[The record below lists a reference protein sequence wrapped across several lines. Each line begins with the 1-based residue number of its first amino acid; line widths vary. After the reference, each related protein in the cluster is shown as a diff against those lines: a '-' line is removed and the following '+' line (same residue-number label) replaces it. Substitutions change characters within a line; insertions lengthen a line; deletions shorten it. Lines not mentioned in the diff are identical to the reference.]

1 MSANLPTESLRSVA
15 LNVASRAPRTAAV
28 GDGLLWG
35 ALAVSEDILKDLSWL
50 PRAPDDFRKQRRAL
64 SDKAGPIGQDLRFLA
79 THQLS
84 DSQLT
89 QLAQS
94 IADLRSAGADL
105 SPLVPFRLGL
115 VGNGTLDLLAP
126 LLVASAVRHGIAL
139 EVVQTEYGQLMQEAM
154 SPQSGIN
161 SGKCDAVLLA
171 LDYRALPG
179 LGSPT
184 SVNDALAF
192 IGALREGFRQNG
204 GAISIVQTF
213 APPAEALFGHIDRV
227 LDASP
232 RGALDRINTELAR
245 SVAASDDALLD
256 VAAIAEL
263 VGLANWHSPQQW
275 NLAKLPFD
283 AAYAPFYADHVARLI
298 AAIKGKSRRVLILD
312 LDNTVWG
319 GVIGDDGL
327 EGIRI
332 AQGDAVGEAFLAVQ
346 ANALALRARG
356 VVLAVSS
363 KNTDSVARGPF
374 REHPEM
380 LLREDHIAVFQANW
394 SDKATNIK
402 SIANELSLGLDA
414 MVFLDDNPMERD
426 LVRRMLPQVAVPE
439 LPADPA
445 LYVRTLM
452 AAGYFETIAFSEEDR
467 KRADFYQDNAK
478 RVALQA
484 SAGDLD
490 SYLASLNMEIFFAP
504 FDAMGRKRIAQ
515 LISKSNQFNLTTRRY
530 TEADVA
536 ELEEDPDVFTLQ
548 VRLTDA
554 FGDNGMISVIVCRP
568 HGDDAWEIDTW
579 LMSCRVLKRR
589 VEQMVLRE
597 LVEVARRHGKKRL
610 VGVYIPTDRNALVVE
625 HYAEL
630 GFTQVA
636 TDATDGRTV
645 WELDTA
651 TEVPEAPM
659 TVHRAAQRA
668 EAEAAQ

>member
-1 MSANLPTESLRSVA
+1 M
-15 LNVASRAPRTAAV
+15 
-28 GDGLLWG
+28 
-35 ALAVSEDILKDLSWL
+35 SEDILKDLSWL
-50 PRAPDDFRKQRRAL
+50 PHAPEDFRKQRRAL
-64 SDKAGPIGQDLRFLA
+64 SDKTGPVGQDLRFLA
-79 THQLS
+79 THRLT

-94 IADLRSAGADL
+94 IADLKSGGADL

-115 VGNGTLDLLAP
+115 IGNGTLDLLAP
-126 LLVASAVRHGIAL
+126 LLVASAARHGIAL
-139 EVVQTEYGQLMQEAM
+139 EVVQTAYGQVMQEAM
-154 SPQSGIN
+154 SPQSSIN
-161 SGKCDAVLLA
+161 AAGCDAVLLA

-179 LGSPT
+179 LGSPS

-192 IGALREGFRQNG
+192 LGMLREGFRQNG

-213 APPAEALFGHIDRV
+213 APPAEALFGHLDRV

-245 SVAASDDALLD
+245 SVAASDDVLLD

-275 NLAKLPFD
+275 NMAKLPFD
-283 AAYAPFYADHVARLI
+283 AAYAPFYADHVARLV

-452 AAGYFETIAFSEEDR
+452 AAGYFETITFSEEDR

-515 LISKSNQFNLTTRRY
+515 LIAKSNQFNLTTRRY
-530 TEADVA
+530 TDADVA

-568 HGDDAWEIDTW
+568 HGEDAWEIDTW

-597 LVEVARRHGKKRL
+597 LVEAARQHGKKRL
-610 VGVYIPTDRNALVVE
+610 IGVYIPTDRNALVVE

-630 GFTQVA
+630 GFTQVE
-636 TDATDGRTV
+636 TDAIDGRTI

>member
-1 MSANLPTESLRSVA
+1 
-15 LNVASRAPRTAAV
+15 
-28 GDGLLWG
+28 
-35 ALAVSEDILKDLSWL
+35 VSDDILKDLSWL
-50 PRAPDDFRKQRRAL
+50 PRAPEDFRKQRRAL
-64 SDKAGPIGQDLRFLA
+64 SDKTGPVGQDLRFLA
-79 THQLS
+79 THRLS

-89 QLAQS
+89 QLAQT
-94 IADLRSAGADL
+94 IVDLRSAGADL
-105 SPLVPFRLGL
+105 APLVPFRLGL
-115 VGNGTLDLLAP
+115 VGNGTLDLVAP
-126 LLVASAVRHGIAL
+126 LLVASAARHGIAL

-161 SGKCDAVLLA
+161 SAKCDAVLLA

-192 IGALREGFRQNG
+192 LGALREGFRQNS

-245 SVAASDDALLD
+245 SAAASDDVLLD

-283 AAYAPFYADHVARLI
+283 AAYAPFYADHVARLV

-402 SIANELSLGLDA
+402 TIANELSLGLDA

-515 LISKSNQFNLTTRRY
+515 LIAKSNQFNLTTRRY

-536 ELEEDPDVFTLQ
+536 TLEEDPDVFTLQ

-568 HGDDAWEIDTW
+568 QGEDAWEIDTW

-597 LVEVARRHGKKRL
+597 LVEAARRHGKKRL
-610 VGVYIPTDRNALVVE
+610 IGVYIPTERNALVVE

-630 GFTQVA
+630 GFTQVE

-668 EAEAAQ
+668 EAEPAQ

>member
-1 MSANLPTESLRSVA
+1 M
-15 LNVASRAPRTAAV
+15 
-28 GDGLLWG
+28 
-35 ALAVSEDILKDLSWL
+35 SEDILKDLAWL
-50 PRAPDDFRKQRRAL
+50 PRAPEDFRKQRRAL
-64 SDKAGPIGQDLRFLA
+64 SDKTGPIGQDLRFLA
-79 THQLS
+79 THRLS

-94 IADLRSAGADL
+94 ITDLRSTGADL

-115 VGNGTLDLLAP
+115 IGNGTLDLLAP
-126 LLVASAVRHGIAL
+126 LLVASAARHGIAL

-154 SPQSGIN
+154 SPESGIN
-161 SGKCDAVLLA
+161 SAKCDAVLLA

-192 IGALREGFRQNG
+192 LGALREGFRQNS

-245 SVAASDDALLD
+245 SAAASDDALLD

-536 ELEEDPDVFTLQ
+536 MLEEDPETFTLQ

-597 LVEVARRHGKKRL
+597 LIEAARQHGKKRL
-610 VGVYIPTDRNALVVE
+610 IGVYIPTDRNALVVE

-630 GFTQVA
+630 GFTQLE

-668 EAEAAQ
+668 EAGASQ

>member
-1 MSANLPTESLRSVA
+1 MS
-15 LNVASRAPRTAAV
+15 
-28 GDGLLWG
+28 D
-35 ALAVSEDILKDLSWL
+35 DILKDLSWL
-50 PRAPDDFRKQRRAL
+50 PRAPEDFRKQRRAL
-64 SDKAGPIGQDLRFLA
+64 SDKTGPIGQDLRFLA

-89 QLAQS
+89 QLAQT

-126 LLVASAVRHGIAL
+126 LLVASAARHGIAL

-161 SGKCDAVLLA
+161 SAKCDAVLLA

-192 IGALREGFRQNG
+192 LGALREGFRQNS

-245 SVAASDDALLD
+245 SAAASDDVLLD

-283 AAYAPFYADHVARLI
+283 AAYAPFYADHVARLV

-363 KNTDSVARGPF
+363 KNTDEVARGPF

-402 SIANELSLGLDA
+402 TIANELSLGLDA

-515 LISKSNQFNLTTRRY
+515 LIAKSNQFNLTTRRY
-530 TEADVA
+530 TEAEVA
-536 ELEEDPDVFTLQ
+536 VLEEDPDVFTLQ

-568 HGDDAWEIDTW
+568 HGEDAWEIDTW

-597 LVEVARRHGKKRL
+597 LVEAARQHGKKRL
-610 VGVYIPTDRNALVVE
+610 IGVYIPTDRNALVTE

-630 GFTQVA
+630 GFTQVE
-636 TDATDGRTV
+636 TDATDGRTA

>member
-1 MSANLPTESLRSVA
+1 M
-15 LNVASRAPRTAAV
+15 
-28 GDGLLWG
+28 
-35 ALAVSEDILKDLSWL
+35 SEDILKDLSWL
-50 PRAPDDFRKQRRAL
+50 PRAPEDFRKQRRAL
-64 SDKAGPIGQDLRFLA
+64 SDKTGPIGQDLRFLA

-115 VGNGTLDLLAP
+115 IGNGTLDLLAP
-126 LLVASAVRHGIAL
+126 LLVASAARHGIAL

-154 SPQSGIN
+154 SPDSGIN
-161 SGKCDAVLLA
+161 SAKCDAVLLA

-179 LGSPT
+179 LGSPN
-184 SVNDALAF
+184 SVNDALGF
-192 IGALREGFRQNG
+192 IGQLRAGFRQNS

-245 SVAASDDALLD
+245 SAAASDDVLLD
-256 VAAIAEL
+256 VASIAEL

-283 AAYAPFYADHVARLI
+283 AAYAPFYADHVARLV

-597 LVEVARRHGKKRL
+597 LVEAARRHGKKRL
-610 VGVYIPTDRNALVVE
+610 IGVYIPTDRNALVVE

-659 TVHRAAQRA
+659 TVHRAAQLA

>member
-1 MSANLPTESLRSVA
+1 
-15 LNVASRAPRTAAV
+15 
-28 GDGLLWG
+28 
-35 ALAVSEDILKDLSWL
+35 VSDDILKDLSWL
-50 PRAPDDFRKQRRAL
+50 PRAPEDFRKQRRAL
-64 SDKAGPIGQDLRFLA
+64 SDKTGPIGQDLRFLA

-89 QLAQS
+89 QLAQT

-126 LLVASAVRHGIAL
+126 LLVASAARHGIAL

-161 SGKCDAVLLA
+161 SAKCDAVLLA

-192 IGALREGFRQNG
+192 IGALREGFRQNS

-245 SVAASDDALLD
+245 SAAASDDVLLD

-283 AAYAPFYADHVARLI
+283 AAYAPFYADHVARLV

-402 SIANELSLGLDA
+402 TIANELSLGLDA

-515 LISKSNQFNLTTRRY
+515 LIAKSNQFNLTTRRY

-536 ELEEDPDVFTLQ
+536 TLEEDPDVFTLQ

-568 HGDDAWEIDTW
+568 QGEDAWEIDTW

-597 LVEVARRHGKKRL
+597 LVEAARRHGKKRL
-610 VGVYIPTDRNALVVE
+610 VGVYIPTERNALVVE

-630 GFTQVA
+630 GFTQVE

-668 EAEAAQ
+668 EAEPAQ

>member
-1 MSANLPTESLRSVA
+1 M
-15 LNVASRAPRTAAV
+15 
-28 GDGLLWG
+28 
-35 ALAVSEDILKDLSWL
+35 SEDILKDLAWL
-50 PRAPDDFRKQRRAL
+50 PRAPEDFRKQRRAL
-64 SDKAGPIGQDLRFLA
+64 SDKTGPIGQDLRFLA
-79 THQLS
+79 THRLS

-94 IADLRSAGADL
+94 ITDLRSAGADL

-115 VGNGTLDLLAP
+115 IGNGTLDLVAP
-126 LLVASAVRHGIAL
+126 LLVASAARHGIAL

-154 SPQSGIN
+154 SPASGIN
-161 SGKCDAVLLA
+161 SAKCDAVLLA

-192 IGALREGFRQNG
+192 LGALREGFRQNS

-245 SVAASDDALLD
+245 SAAASDDALLD

-536 ELEEDPDVFTLQ
+536 MLEEDPETFTLQ

-597 LVEVARRHGKKRL
+597 LIEAARQHGKKRL
-610 VGVYIPTDRNALVVE
+610 IGVYIPTDRNALVVE

-630 GFTQVA
+630 GFTQLE

-668 EAEAAQ
+668 EAGASQ